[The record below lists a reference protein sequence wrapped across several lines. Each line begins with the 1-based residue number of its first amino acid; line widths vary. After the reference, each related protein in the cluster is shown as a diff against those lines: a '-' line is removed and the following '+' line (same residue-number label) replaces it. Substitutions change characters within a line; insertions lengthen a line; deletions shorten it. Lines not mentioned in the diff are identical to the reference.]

1 MMVDASHLKNDTDLG
16 DLIIRQVVKDDLP
29 ALEWDGEFTQFRRM
43 YASLY
48 RDTQTGR
55 AVMWMI
61 ETEKGDMIGQAFVI
75 LRSGELSAAD
85 GERRAYIF
93 SFRVKP
99 AYRNQGV
106 GTFLLEF
113 ICEDL
118 RRRGFILVTL
128 NVAKDNPNAISLYR
142 RLGYK
147 VISSHA
153 GKWSYT
159 DHEGTTHHVDE
170 PAWRMMKRI
179 G

>member
-1 MMVDASHLKNDTDLG
+1 MVDTSYLKQEINLG
-16 DLIIRQVVKDDLP
+16 DLIIRQVVKDDLS
-29 ALEWDGEFTQFRRM
+29 ALEWDGEYTKFRRM

-55 AVMWMI
+55 ALMWMV
-61 ETEKGDMIGQAFVI
+61 ETPQKEMVGQAFVV
-75 LRSGELSAAD
+75 LRSRELAAAD

-93 SFRVKP
+93 SFRVKSQ
-99 AYRNQGV
+99 YRNKGV
-106 GTFLLEF
+106 GAYLMEF
-113 ICEDL
+113 VHDDL
-118 RRRGFILVTL
+118 RQRGFKFVTL
-128 NVAKDNPNAISLYR
+128 NVAKDNPNAIHLYR

-147 VISSHA
+147 VIGSHA

-159 DHEGTTHHVDE
+159 DHEGVTHHVDE